1 MQKKRWEGKDK
12 KPLAMAAMAAATTPV
27 THRTNAQALKPPSG
41 KSSQPPPGHCPKCNE
56 MHWLRECTQATA
68 EEKEELFR
76 RLRDAK
82 KSKKARVKRLS
93 EMLPPTDRT
102 SHWQQLRAIDA
113 TLEAERLDT
122 PVCSQAFGSTWVT
135 AEWKVKLH
143 VLIHT
148 AAGPVEPM
156 DAVDVLIADVD
167 DDEFIV
173 GNDLLT
179 TLGINVDQ
187 PLEQLA
193 RRGD

>member
-1 MQKKRWEGKDK
+1 SR
-12 KPLAMAAMAAATTPV
+12 
-27 THRTNAQALKPPSG
+27 
-41 KSSQPPPGHCPKCNE
+41 PPPGPCPKCNE
-56 MHWLRECTQATA
+56 LHCLRECTQATT

-82 KSKKARVKRLS
+82 KSKKARVKRLG
-93 EMLPPTDRT
+93 EMLPPTDRKVT
-102 SHWQQLRAIDA
+102 LNGVLEVPYCPDSGSDITIIGRSHWQQLCAIDA

-122 PVCSQAFGSTWVT
+122 SVRSQAFRSTWVT

-167 DDEFIV
+167 DGEFIV

-179 TLGINVDQ
+179 TLG
-187 PLEQLA
+187 
-193 RRGD
+193 